1 MKNCFVKILA
11 AGLAALALVS
21 CQPTGEGA
29 GTTTTAEGSVTTG
42 TPETTQKT
50 PSEGVDVMKFELSNY
65 VTLGDYKSE
74 PLTHNVYCS
83 DEELSEQL
91 ISYMKESGAYKK
103 VTDRVTAAGD
113 TLNISYAGRVEDIY
127 FEGGTSDSATVELV
141 ENNGYIAGFADD
153 LYGVM
158 PGTKVETNVTFP
170 SDYGAEALAGVSAV
184 FEITV
189 NYIMDYT
196 PTDALIEEITNGEF
210 KTLAEFSENYRKT
223 IIKENLKNYEDD
235 VYAAVIDRVFDKCSV
250 ISYPDELVG
259 FYREMLEESYPSAAA
274 EDILELAREYAK
286 EDLILHAVFVAE
298 GLTLSEA
305 DYRMKLSELA
315 SEYGYSSGDVMEAQ
329 NGEFNIKNVIRKNMC
344 IEHLAVTINIST
356 DYEQYEH
363 LLSENE
369 TTGEVTE

>member
-1 MKNCFVKILA
+1 MKNNFVKILA
-11 AGLAALALVS
+11 AVLAALALVS
-21 CQPTGEGA
+21 CQPIAGGGES
-29 GTTTTAEGSVTTG
+29 TTTEEGSVTTG
-42 TPETTQKT
+42 SPETTEKT
-50 PSEGVDVMKFELSNY
+50 PSPGVDVMKFELSNY

-74 PLTHNVYCS
+74 TLTHNVYCS

-91 ISYMKESGAYKK
+91 TAYIKKSGAYKK

-127 FEGGTSDSATVELV
+127 FEGGTSGSATVELV

-153 LYGVM
+153 LYGIM

-170 SDYGAEALAGVSAV
+170 ENYGSKDLAGVAAV

-196 PTDALIEEITNGEF
+196 PTDALIEEITDGKF
-210 KTLAEFSENYRKT
+210 KTLAEFSEDYRKS
-223 IIKENLKNYEDD
+223 IIKENLKNYENG
-235 VYAAVIDRVFDKCSV
+235 VYAAVMDRVFDKCFV

-298 GLTLSEA
+298 GLTLGEA

-315 SEYGYSSGDVMEAQ
+315 SQYGYPSGDVMEAQ
-329 NGEFNIKNVIRKNMC
+329 NGEFNIKNIIRKDMC
-344 IEHLAVTINIST
+344 IEHLADTINIST